1 MFTCACA
8 SLALRIYF
16 IISETS
22 ETHPVSCKNVPM
34 KSTKPRWWFLYFS
47 ISVDGTFWFTVS
59 TQIHL
64 SLDYFLPFSHKGF
77 GKESRY
83 IGAYNNEKMVVICIL
98 GIGRLGGNIAGD
110 LAFNGHSVRVWDAD
124 KNALDKLHQ
133 RLDYERKRLKD
144 DKLITLP
151 KFLVSLRIC
160 KINSKVNLSKTHP
173 FLRVMYFAFQIWRK
187 HWQRRNLSLKLSMK
201 IWETRNAFLKV
212 SIEVCIHH

>member
-1 MFTCACA
+1 MYRRNQRSIDDEFFTFQFQ
-8 SLALRIYF
+8 LMVHFDALYPLRSTYHLITFYLLV
-16 IISETS
+16 IKVSEKKAGILVHT
-22 ETHPVSCKNVPM
+22 
-34 KSTKPRWWFLYFS
+34 
-47 ISVDGTFWFTVS
+47 
-59 TQIHL
+59 
-64 SLDYFLPFSHKGF
+64 
-77 GKESRY
+77 
-83 IGAYNNEKMVVICIL
+83 YNNEKMVVICIL

-151 KFLVSLRIC
+151 KFLVSLRIY

-212 SIEVCIHH
+212 SIEVCIQH

>member
-1 MFTCACA
+1 MYRRNQRSIDDDFFTFQFQLMVHFD
-8 SLALRIYF
+8 SLYPLRSTYHLITFYLLV
-16 IISETS
+16 IKVSEKKAGILVHT
-22 ETHPVSCKNVPM
+22 
-34 KSTKPRWWFLYFS
+34 
-47 ISVDGTFWFTVS
+47 
-59 TQIHL
+59 
-64 SLDYFLPFSHKGF
+64 
-77 GKESRY
+77 
-83 IGAYNNEKMVVICIL
+83 YNNEKMVVICIL

-151 KFLVSLRIC
+151 KFLVSLRIY

-201 IWETRNAFLKV
+201 IWETRNVFLKV
-212 SIEVCIHH
+212 SIEVCIHHWNHDVSSFKQNSPSIVVQKWF

>member
-1 MFTCACA
+1 MVHFD
-8 SLALRIYF
+8 SPYPLRSTYHLITFYLLV
-16 IISETS
+16 IKVSEKKAGILVHT
-22 ETHPVSCKNVPM
+22 
-34 KSTKPRWWFLYFS
+34 
-47 ISVDGTFWFTVS
+47 
-59 TQIHL
+59 
-64 SLDYFLPFSHKGF
+64 
-77 GKESRY
+77 
-83 IGAYNNEKMVVICIL
+83 YNNEKMVVICIL

-173 FLRVMYFAFQIWRK
+173 FLRVMYFAFQIWKK
-187 HWQRRNLSLKLSMK
+187 H
-201 IWETRNAFLKV
+201 
-212 SIEVCIHH
+212 